1 LQPLNSTPLKLA
13 LRTAI
18 GISIDEMDQS
28 VNVAAAGVAAKM
40 LLRNGVANLTKFDQ
54 GGPVQ
59 FL

>member
-1 LQPLNSTPLKLA
+1 M
-13 LRTAI
+13 RTAI